1 MRPVVTE
8 LIGSLYQAADPDV
21 GWAEAVA
28 ALAEMVG
35 ATQAGF
41 QIAEPNGDMGSKLL
55 AAPGTS
61 LEEAALYVSHYK
73 RIDPYAA
80 LLHERPIGALA
91 VSGALLGEEMVLGS
105 EYWNDFARRHGR
117 GFHLIGSRLS
127 ANVGGDALIGLLR
140 PPEAEPFSAEEE
152 AALIAVFP
160 HFTSAIRLWHRLAV
174 AEARA
179 DAASLMRNA
188 LGAVL
193 VVDGQGRLLLVSPA
207 AERMAS
213 EVGLRLGGGRLGFIV
228 PEAAARLRAL
238 LATTAGGGPGG
249 VMVLSQATPLGRL
262 FLQATRLPEQTQAA
276 RERYGRYPVLVELR
290 LLGTRQPSA
299 DALRQA
305 FGLGL
310 AEAEVALLTAQG
322 LTAEEVAERRGT
334 SVLTVRSQIRVLLMK
349 TDTRTL
355 RELAGLVNALA

>member
-1 MRPVVTE
+1 MRPVLSDV
-8 LIGSLYQAADPDV
+8 IGNLYQAADPEV
-21 GWAEAVA
+21 GWAGAVA
-28 ALAEMVG
+28 SLAGVVG

-41 QIAEPNGDMGSKLL
+41 QIADPHNIKGTNLL

-61 LEEAALYVSHYK
+61 LEEAALYVAHFK
-73 RIDPYAA
+73 QVDPYAT
-80 LLHERPIGALA
+80 LLQERPVGAVT
-91 VSGALLGEEMVLGS
+91 VSGELLDEELVLRS
-105 EYWNDFARRHGR
+105 EYWNDFAGRYGR
-117 GFHLIGSRLS
+117 GFHLVGSRLS
-127 ANVGGDALIGLLR
+127 THVGGDAMIGLLR
-140 PPEAEPFSAEEE
+140 PPEALPFSAEDE
-152 AALIAVFP
+152 ATLVTIFP
-160 HFTSAIRLWHRLAV
+160 HFASAVRLWHRLTE

-179 DAASLMRNA
+179 DAANLMRDA

-207 AERMAS
+207 AERMAP

-228 PEAAARLRAL
+228 PEAAARLRTLIA
-238 LATTAGGGPGG
+238 ATAGGGPGG

-262 FLQATRLPEQTQAA
+262 FLQATRLPEQTAAA
-276 RERYGRYPVLVELR
+276 RDRYGRYPVLVELR